1 MRIRRLLAL
10 FLVLI
15 GASLAALLLWDP
27 SPTTELRFDRGK
39 NGIWLG
45 HKWYTGRGVRDD
57 KPVAQAELLDLE
69 ENLRR
74 HGILDLFVHVG
85 PALPDG
91 SLRDAPG
98 ELLSNLRSAFSDA
111 RLLAW
116 VGARVETIPL
126 DEAPFQRNLIAAL
139 GGLRAA
145 GFDGVHLD
153 FEPMADY
160 EPGYLELL
168 SRVRE
173 AMGPDFIISQAT
185 PRASLI
191 GIAPGP
197 LGRSFWSEAFYVDT
211 MKQSDQTVLMAYDS
225 RFAFVKAYIAFV
237 RVQSGLLADWACS
250 VPDHE
255 LLIGLPSYEDVP
267 LYSNPEVENLRTAS
281 LGVRA
286 ALENRSSPTPCV
298 VGVSIYSNWVTDE
311 EEWSDFRRYWMT
323 PERESMP

>member
-1 MRIRRLLAL
+1 MRIRRLLAM

-27 SPTTELRFDRGK
+27 SPDTELRFDQGK

-45 HKWYTGRGVRDD
+45 HKWYTGRGVRDG
-57 KPVAQAELLDLE
+57 KAVAPAELLELE

-91 SLRDAPG
+91 SVKDAPG
-98 ELLSNLRSAFSDA
+98 ELLSALRLAFSDA
-111 RLLAW
+111 RLMAW

-126 DEAPFQRNLIAAL
+126 HETSFQHSLIETLKAL
-139 GGLRAA
+139 RRA
-145 GFDGVHLD
+145 GFDGVHFD
-153 FEPMADY
+153 FEPMRDY

-168 SRVRE
+168 SRVRK
-173 AMGPDFIISQAT
+173 AMGGDFIISQAT

-191 GIAPGP
+191 GISPGP

-211 MKQSDQTVLMAYDS
+211 MKRSDQTVLMAYDS
-225 RFAFVKAYIAFV
+225 RFAFVRAYIAFV
-237 RVQSGLLADWACS
+237 RIQSGLVADWACS

-267 LYSNPEVENLRTAS
+267 LYSDPEVENLQTAS

-286 ALENRSSPTPCV
+286 ALENRSPSEHCV
-298 VGVSIYSNWVTDE
+298 PGVAIYSNWVTDP
-311 EEWSDFRRYWMT
+311 EEWSEFRRYWMA
-323 PERESMP
+323 PKQELMR